1 MHLSDRERRILA
13 EIEMALRRSD
23 RAFARRID
31 ALNAAAARRKRVYRF
46 GPGTSR
52 KEIAGLLA
60 AVAVLTLLMVFL
72 VVFTGH
78 ASSPA
83 PSGPS
88 LAPSQPVTVQAPLHE
103 AGGR

>member
-13 EIEMALRRSD
+13 EIEMALRRTD

-31 ALNAAAARRKRVYRF
+31 ALNAAAGRRRAPRF
-46 GPGTSR
+46 GHGISR

-60 AVAVLTLLMVFL
+60 AVAVLTSLMVFL
-72 VVFTGH
+72 VVYAGH

-83 PSGPS
+83 PSRPAPG
-88 LAPSQPVTVQAPLHE
+88 PSQPVTVRAPLNE
-103 AGGR
+103 AGGG

>member
-31 ALNAAAARRKRVYRF
+31 ALNAAARRKRVYRF

-88 LAPSQPVTVQAPLHE
+88 PAPSQPVTVQAPLHE